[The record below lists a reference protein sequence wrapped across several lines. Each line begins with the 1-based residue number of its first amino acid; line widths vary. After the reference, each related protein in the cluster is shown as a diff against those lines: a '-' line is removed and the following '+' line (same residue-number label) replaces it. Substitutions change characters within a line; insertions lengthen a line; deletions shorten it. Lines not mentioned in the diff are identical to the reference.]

1 MKLAT
6 SSPGLRTSSSIWCS
20 QRKLLPGL
28 SATIINRLLESGKK
42 AEVSILAETASL
54 PRHLVSIRRDLAPPT
69 AKGLEQALLGMHQ
82 NREGRAI
89 LEKADATTK
98 FDALPGGELAIRQ
111 RLLDAFYTPQKE
123 SR

>member
-1 MKLAT
+1 M
-6 SSPGLRTSSSIWCS
+6 
-20 QRKLLPGL
+20 
-28 SATIINRLLESGKK
+28 NN
-42 AEVSILAETASL
+42 
-54 PRHLVSIRRDLAPPT
+54 PRHPVSIRRDLAPPT
-69 AKGLEQALLGMHQ
+69 ANGLEQALLGMHQ

-89 LEKADATTK
+89 LEKADAMAK

>member
-1 MKLAT
+1 
-6 SSPGLRTSSSIWCS
+6 
-20 QRKLLPGL
+20 
-28 SATIINRLLESGKK
+28 
-42 AEVSILAETASL
+42 
-54 PRHLVSIRRDLAPPT
+54 
-69 AKGLEQALLGMHQ
+69 MHQ

-89 LEKADATTK
+89 LEKADAMAK

>member
-1 MKLAT
+1 
-6 SSPGLRTSSSIWCS
+6 
-20 QRKLLPGL
+20 
-28 SATIINRLLESGKK
+28 
-42 AEVSILAETASL
+42 
-54 PRHLVSIRRDLAPPT
+54 
-69 AKGLEQALLGMHQ
+69 MHQ